1 MKIAV
6 TGANAGIGL
15 RATTLLAERGHEVV
29 AFVRDVERGEGA
41 IRGLTPAIRK
51 HVSVRP
57 LDLASRRSIRA
68 AADQL
73 VGEGRLDG
81 LINNAAIFDQT
92 VRAIRTTTDGHELF
106 WATNHLGPTE
116 LTARLTP
123 ALTAAPAPAIVFVA
137 SKGLVAMPRI
147 RIRFDALDG
156 AGWFSPTRA
165 YYHAKLAQV
174 MTAVSVAERSP
185 RSWRVSCLRVLAV
198 RLDADRLASQPAILR
213 ALYAPK
219 DRLAASPEA
228 IAGIYV
234 ELVERGDPPDAVY
247 LDEALRPVRPPAFA
261 RDSREREKLWG
272 VTQAEIGHPIWQW
285 EPN

>member
-29 AFVRDVERGEGA
+29 ALVRDVERGKSA

-51 HVSVRP
+51 RVSVRP

-81 LINNAAIFDQT
+81 LINNAAVFDQT
-92 VRAIRTTTDGHELF
+92 VRTIRTSKDGHELF

-123 ALTAAPAPAIVFVA
+123 ALADAPAPAIVFVA

-174 MTAVSVAERSP
+174 MTAISVAGRSP
-185 RSWRVSCLRVLAV
+185 RSWRVSCLRVPAV
-198 RLDADRLASQPAILR
+198 RLDAGRLAAQPAILR

-219 DRLAASPEA
+219 NRLAASPEA
-228 IAGIYV
+228 IAAVYL
-234 ELVERGDPPDAVY
+234 ELVERNEALVGVY
-247 LDEALRPVRPPAFA
+247 LDEALRAVSPPAFA
-261 RDSREREKLWG
+261 RQARERDRLWG
-272 VTQAEIGHPIWQW
+272 VTQAVIGHPEWQW
-285 EPN
+285 GRA